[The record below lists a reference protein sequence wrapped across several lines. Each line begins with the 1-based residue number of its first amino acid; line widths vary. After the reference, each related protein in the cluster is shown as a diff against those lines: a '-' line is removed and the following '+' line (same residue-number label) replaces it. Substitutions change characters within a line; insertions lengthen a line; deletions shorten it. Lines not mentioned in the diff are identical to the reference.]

1 MKTRLGKAFR
11 IWVLLAAGCSLVA
24 CSFPFPRAKSP
35 PRATTAKIQPTAKQA
50 PVRQTAP
57 DVTVRAAA
65 LPAPTTAVTKAA
77 IAADRP
83 GDKAADLSSLYVVR
97 KGDTIYGISRRFD
110 VPLRQVI
117 AYNRLK
123 PPYALSIGQRLS
135 VPKPRQHSVA
145 RKQTVYGISRL
156 YRVPVRSLID
166 RNKLVPPYALRIGQK
181 LAIPELR
188 EHTVAKGDTV
198 YSISRRYQVE
208 QTELVRLNGIQP
220 PHTIKLRQKLVLPD
234 ARQTAP
240 PPRPSGTKLALAAP
254 VRPAPEAIPKPP
266 PRAGSKFLW
275 PVQGKVILGFG
286 PKSNGLHNDGINIKA
301 PRGAP
306 VKAAENGVVAYAG
319 NELRGFGNLL
329 LIKHAGGWVT
339 AYAHT
344 EKVLVRRGDKV
355 RRGQTIGRVGST
367 GNVASPQLHFEVRKG
382 TRAVNPTRM
391 LGPQT
396 AGRSN

>member
-1 MKTRLGKAFR
+1 MKTRLGKALR
-11 IWVLLAAGCSLVA
+11 IWVLLAAGFSLVA

-35 PRATTAKIQPTAKQA
+35 PRATAAEAQPAARQA
-50 PVRQTAP
+50 PVGQTAP
-57 DVTVRAAA
+57 DATVQASAMS
-65 LPAPTTAVTKAA
+65 APTTAVTKAA
-77 IAADRP
+77 IAPDPPSNKGADFN
-83 GDKAADLSSLYVVR
+83 ALYVVR
-97 KGDTIYGISRRFD
+97 KGDTVYGISRRFD
-110 VPLRQVI
+110 VPVRRVI
-117 AYNRLK
+117 VHNQLK
-123 PPYALSIGQRLS
+123 PPYALRIGQRLS
-135 VPKPRQHSVA
+135 VPKARLHSVA
-145 RKQTVYGISRL
+145 KKETVYGISRL

-166 RNKLVPPYALRIGQK
+166 SNKLVPPYGLKIGQK
-181 LAIPELR
+181 LSIPELR

-198 YSISRRYQVE
+198 YSISRRYE
-208 QTELVRLNGIQP
+208 IDQTELVRLNGIAP
-220 PHTIKLRQKLVLPD
+220 PHTIKLRQKLVLPNT
-234 ARQTAP
+234 RRVAP
-240 PPRPSGTKLALAAP
+240 SPRPSGNKLAVAAP
-254 VRPAPEAIPKPP
+254 ASPAPKAIPKPP
-266 PRAGSKFLW
+266 PRASSKFLW

-329 LIKHAGGWVT
+329 LIKHADGWVT

-382 TRAVNPTRM
+382 TRAVNPARM

-396 AGRSN
+396 ARLSN

>member
-1 MKTRLGKAFR
+1 MKTRSGKAFG
-11 IWVLLAAGCSLVA
+11 IAVLMAAVWSLAA

-35 PRATTAKIQPTAKQA
+35 PRAPTASARPVAAQPA
-50 PVRQTAP
+50 PRATASA
-57 DVTVRAAA
+57 TVRAT
-65 LPAPTTAVTKAA
+65 PAPAPASRITKAA
-77 IAADRP
+77 LAAP
-83 GDKAADLSSLYVVR
+83 SPADKAAELGSVYVVR
-97 KGDTIYGISRRFD
+97 KGDTVYGLSRRFG
-110 VPLRQVI
+110 VPVRQI
-117 AYNRLK
+117 AAHNGFG
-123 PPYALSIGQRLS
+123 PPYALSIGQQLS
-135 VPKPRQHSVA
+135 IPAPRQHRVT

-166 RNKLVPPYALRIGQK
+166 RNGLVPPYGLRIGQK

-188 EHTVAKGDTV
+188 VHDVAKGDTI
-198 YSISRRYQVE
+198 YSISRRYEVE
-208 QTELVRLNGIQP
+208 RTELVRLNVIAP
-220 PHTIKLRQKLVLPD
+220 PYTIKPGQRLALPN
-234 ARQTAP
+234 ARQSAP
-240 PPRPSGTKLALAAP
+240 PARPAEEKLRVAAP
-254 VRPAPEAIPKPP
+254 ANPAPRAIPKPP

-275 PVQGKVILGFG
+275 PVQGKVVLGFG

-396 AGRSN
+396 ARLAN

>member
-1 MKTRLGKAFR
+1 MKTRFGKALG
-11 IWVLLAAGCSLVA
+11 IWVLLAAALSLAA

-35 PRATTAKIQPTAKQA
+35 PRATTAKAQPVPRYA
-50 PVRQTAP
+50 PVRQTASNAP
-57 DVTVRAAA
+57 VQTAVAT
-65 LPAPTTAVTKAA
+65 PTTSVAKAA
-77 IAADRP
+77 MAGPRP
-83 GDKAADLSSLYVVR
+83 ADKAADISSAYVVR
-97 KGDTIYGISRRFD
+97 KGDTVYAISRRFD
-110 VPLRQVI
+110 VPVRQII
-117 AYNRLK
+117 AHNRLK

-135 VPKPRQHSVA
+135 VPAPRQHTVA
-145 RKQTVYGISRL
+145 RKETVYGISRL
-156 YRVPVRSLID
+156 YRVPVRSVID
-166 RNKLVPPYALRIGQK
+166 RNGLAPPYALKIGQT
-181 LAIPELR
+181 LTIPDLR
-188 EHTVAKGDTV
+188 EYTVDKGDTV
-198 YSISRRYQVE
+198 YGISRRYEVD
-208 QTELVRLNGIQP
+208 QTELVRLNGIGP
-220 PHTIKLRQKLVLPD
+220 PYTIKQRQRLLLPNS
-234 ARQTAP
+234 RQAAP
-240 PPRPSGTKLALAAP
+240 PPHPASTDLAVAVP
-254 VRPAPEAIPKPP
+254 TRPAPIAIPNPP

-286 PKSNGLHNDGINIKA
+286 PKSNGLHNDGINIEA

-355 RRGQTIGRVGST
+355 RRGQTVGRVGST

-382 TRAVNPTRM
+382 TRAVNPAQV

-396 AGRSN
+396 ARLSQ